1 MIIKS
6 QSQIKDNE
14 NGLYLVSTPIGNL
27 KDITL
32 RAIETLKKSTY
43 ILCEDTRVSRILLDR
58 YEIKSRLISNHKF
71 NESKNLNKII
81 DLIKSGET
89 ISLVSDAGTPSIS
102 DPGSILVNE
111 CIRNGIKVTPI
122 PGPSAVIS
130 ALISS
135 GLSTSSFVFEG
146 FAPKKKGQLE
156 TFLKNLQYEM
166 KTIILFE
173 SPRRIERLVQM
184 IVKILGPKKKVSLAK
199 ELTKKFERVVTDEAK
214 EIHELIKKDET
225 LKKGEIVIMIEGSKE
240 KQSILVEHERVLFEE
255 IKKLNGTKV
264 ASKIVS
270 KISSKTSKEIYSIF
284 SESKND
290 K

>member
-1 MIIKS
+1 LPT
-6 QSQIKDNE
+6 
-14 NGLYLVSTPIGNL
+14 LYLVSTPIGNKL
-27 KDITL
+27 DISL
-32 RAIETLKKSTY
+32 RAQNVLSSVDV
-43 ILCEDTRVSRILLDR
+43 ILCEDT
-58 YEIKSRLISNHKF
+58 K
-71 NESKNLNKII
+71 
-81 DLIKSGET
+81 KSGIFLKDLGIKNKLLSYHDHSNVSKINYFLKLLKEGA
-89 ISLVSDAGTPSIS
+89 SLAIISDAGTPLIS
-102 DPGSILVNE
+102 DPGYELVAKAIDE
-111 CIRNGIKVTPI
+111 KIKVTSI

-146 FAPKKKGQLE
+146 YAPKKKGQLE

-173 SPRRIERLVQM
+173 SPKRIERLVQM
-184 IVKILGPKKKVSLAK
+184 IVKILGPKRKVSLAK
-199 ELTKKFERVVTDEAK
+199 ELTKKFERVITDEAK
-214 EIHELIKKDET
+214 EIHELIIKDET
-225 LKKGEIVIMIEGSKE
+225 LKKGEMVVVIEGSKE
-240 KQSILVEHERVLFEE
+240 KQLISVEHEKVLFEE
-255 IKKLNGTKV
+255 IQKLNGTKA

>member
-1 MIIKS
+1 MS
-6 QSQIKDNE
+6 T
-14 NGLYLVSTPIGNL
+14 LYLVSTPIGNKL
-27 KDITL
+27 DISL
-32 RAIETLKKSTY
+32 RAQNVLSSVDV
-43 ILCEDTRVSRILLDR
+43 ILCEDT
-58 YEIKSRLISNHKF
+58 K
-71 NESKNLNKII
+71 
-81 DLIKSGET
+81 KSGIFLKDLGIKNKLLSYHDHSNVSKINYFLKLLKEGA
-89 ISLVSDAGTPSIS
+89 SLAIISDAGTPLIS
-102 DPGSILVNE
+102 DPGYELVAKAIDE
-111 CIRNGIKVTPI
+111 KIKVTSI

-146 FAPKKKGQLE
+146 YAPKKKGQLE

-173 SPRRIERLVQM
+173 SPKRIERLMQM
-184 IVKILGPKKKVSLAK
+184 IVKILGPKRKVSLAK
-199 ELTKKFERVVTDEAK
+199 ELTKKFERVITDEAK
-214 EIHELIKKDET
+214 EIHELIIKDET
-225 LKKGEIVIMIEGSKE
+225 LKKGEMVVVIEGSKE
-240 KQSILVEHERVLFEE
+240 KQLISVEHEKVLFKE
-255 IKKLNGTKV
+255 IQKLNGTKA

>member
-1 MIIKS
+1 LS
-6 QSQIKDNE
+6 T
-14 NGLYLVSTPIGNL
+14 LYLVSTPIGNKL
-27 KDITL
+27 DISL
-32 RAIETLKKSTY
+32 RAQNVLSSVDV
-43 ILCEDTRVSRILLDR
+43 ILCEDT
-58 YEIKSRLISNHKF
+58 K
-71 NESKNLNKII
+71 
-81 DLIKSGET
+81 KSGIFLKDLGIKNKLLSYHDHSNVSKINYFLKLLKEGA
-89 ISLVSDAGTPSIS
+89 SLAIISDAGTPLIS
-102 DPGSILVNE
+102 DPGYELVAKAIDE
-111 CIRNGIKVTPI
+111 KIKVTSI

-146 FAPKKKGQLE
+146 YAPKKKGQLE

-173 SPRRIERLVQM
+173 SPKRIERLVQM
-184 IVKILGPKKKVSLAK
+184 IVKILGPKRKVSLAK
-199 ELTKKFERVVTDEAK
+199 ELTKKFERVITDEAK
-214 EIHELIKKDET
+214 EIHELIIKDET
-225 LKKGEIVIMIEGSKE
+225 LKKGEIVVVIEGSKE
-240 KQSILVEHERVLFEE
+240 KQFISVEHEKVLFKE
-255 IKKLNGTKV
+255 IQKLNGTKA

>member
-1 MIIKS
+1 MS
-6 QSQIKDNE
+6 T
-14 NGLYLVSTPIGNL
+14 LYLVSTPIGNKL
-27 KDITL
+27 DISS
-32 RAIETLKKSTY
+32 RAQNVLSSVDV
-43 ILCEDTRVSRILLDR
+43 ILCEDT
-58 YEIKSRLISNHKF
+58 K
-71 NESKNLNKII
+71 
-81 DLIKSGET
+81 KSGIFLKDLGIKNKLLSYHEHSNDLK
-89 ISLVSDAGTPSIS
+89 INYFLKLLKEGASLAIISDAGTPLIS
-102 DPGSILVNE
+102 DPGYELVAKA
-111 CIRNGIKVTPI
+111 IDQKIKVTSI

-146 FAPKKKGQLE
+146 YAPKKNGQLE
-156 TFLKNLQYEM
+156 TFLKNLRYEM

-173 SPRRIERLVQM
+173 SPKRIERLMQM
-184 IVKILGPKKKVSLAK
+184 IVKILGSKRKVSLAK
-199 ELTKKFERVVTDEAK
+199 ELTKKFERVITDEAK

-225 LKKGEIVIMIEGSKE
+225 LKKGEIVIVIEGSKE
-240 KQSILVEHERVLFEE
+240 KQLISVEHEKVLFEE
-255 IKKLNGTKV
+255 IQKLNGTKA

>member
-1 MIIKS
+1 MS
-6 QSQIKDNE
+6 T
-14 NGLYLVSTPIGNL
+14 LYLVSTPIGNKL
-27 KDITL
+27 DISL
-32 RAIETLKKSTY
+32 RAQNVLSSVDV
-43 ILCEDTRVSRILLDR
+43 ILCEDT
-58 YEIKSRLISNHKF
+58 K
-71 NESKNLNKII
+71 
-81 DLIKSGET
+81 KSGIFLKDLGIKNKLLSYHDHSNVSKINYFLKLLKEGA
-89 ISLVSDAGTPSIS
+89 SLAIISDAGTPLIS
-102 DPGSILVNE
+102 DPGYELVAKAIDE
-111 CIRNGIKVTPI
+111 KIKVTSI

-146 FAPKKKGQLE
+146 YAPKKKGQLE

-173 SPRRIERLVQM
+173 SPKRIERLVQM
-184 IVKILGPKKKVSLAK
+184 IVKILGPKRKVSLAK
-199 ELTKKFERVVTDEAK
+199 ELTKKFERVITDEAK
-214 EIHELIKKDET
+214 EIHELIIKDET
-225 LKKGEIVIMIEGSKE
+225 LKKGEMVVVIEGSKD
-240 KQSILVEHERVLFEE
+240 KQLILVEHEKVLFEE
-255 IKKLNGTKV
+255 IQKLNGTKA

>member
-1 MIIKS
+1 MS
-6 QSQIKDNE
+6 T
-14 NGLYLVSTPIGNL
+14 LYLVSTPIGNKL
-27 KDITL
+27 DISL
-32 RAIETLKKSTY
+32 RAQNVLSSVDV
-43 ILCEDTRVSRILLDR
+43 ILCEDT
-58 YEIKSRLISNHKF
+58 K
-71 NESKNLNKII
+71 
-81 DLIKSGET
+81 KSGIFLKDLGIKNKLLSYHDHSNVSKINYFLKLLKEGA
-89 ISLVSDAGTPSIS
+89 SLAIISDAGTPLIS
-102 DPGSILVNE
+102 DPGYELVAKAIE
-111 CIRNGIKVTPI
+111 EKIKVTPI

-146 FAPKKKGQLE
+146 YAPKKKSQLE

-173 SPRRIERLVQM
+173 SPKRIERLVQM
-184 IVKILGPKKKVSLAK
+184 IVKILGPKRKVSLAK
-199 ELTKKFERVVTDEAK
+199 ELTKKFERVITDEAK
-214 EIHELIKKDET
+214 EIHELIIKDET
-225 LKKGEIVIMIEGSKE
+225 LKKGEMVVVIEGSKE
-240 KQSILVEHERVLFEE
+240 KQLISVEHEKVLFEE
-255 IKKLNGTKV
+255 IQKLNGTKA

>member
-1 MIIKS
+1 MS
-6 QSQIKDNE
+6 T
-14 NGLYLVSTPIGNL
+14 LYLVSTPIGNKL
-27 KDITL
+27 DISL
-32 RAIETLKKSTY
+32 RAQNVLSSVDV
-43 ILCEDTRVSRILLDR
+43 ILCEDT
-58 YEIKSRLISNHKF
+58 K
-71 NESKNLNKII
+71 
-81 DLIKSGET
+81 KSGIFLKDLGIKNKLLSYHDHSNVSKINYFLKLLKEGA
-89 ISLVSDAGTPSIS
+89 SLAIISDAGTPLIS
-102 DPGSILVNE
+102 DPGYELVAKAIDE
-111 CIRNGIKVTPI
+111 KIKVTSI

-146 FAPKKKGQLE
+146 YAPKKKSQLE

-173 SPRRIERLVQM
+173 SPKRIERLVQM
-184 IVKILGPKKKVSLAK
+184 IVKILGPKRKVSLAK
-199 ELTKKFERVVTDEAK
+199 ELTKKFERVITDEAK
-214 EIHELIKKDET
+214 EIHELIIKDET
-225 LKKGEIVIMIEGSKE
+225 LKKGEMVVVIEGSKD
-240 KQSILVEHERVLFEE
+240 KQLISVEHEKVLFEE
-255 IKKLNGTKV
+255 IQKLNGTKA

>member
-1 MIIKS
+1 MS
-6 QSQIKDNE
+6 T
-14 NGLYLVSTPIGNL
+14 LYLVSTPIGNKL
-27 KDITL
+27 DISL
-32 RAIETLKKSTY
+32 RAQNVLSSVDV
-43 ILCEDTRVSRILLDR
+43 ILCEDT
-58 YEIKSRLISNHKF
+58 K
-71 NESKNLNKII
+71 
-81 DLIKSGET
+81 KSGIFLKDLGIKNKLLSYHDHSNVSKINYFLKLLKEGA
-89 ISLVSDAGTPSIS
+89 SLAIISDAGTPLIS
-102 DPGSILVNE
+102 DPGYELVAKAIDE
-111 CIRNGIKVTPI
+111 KIKVTSI

-146 FAPKKKGQLE
+146 YAPKKKGQLE

-173 SPRRIERLVQM
+173 SPKRIERLVQM
-184 IVKILGPKKKVSLAK
+184 IVKILGPKRKVSLAK
-199 ELTKKFERVVTDEAK
+199 ELTKKFERVITDEAK
-214 EIHELIKKDET
+214 EIHELIIKDET
-225 LKKGEIVIMIEGSKE
+225 LKKGEMVVVIEGSKE
-240 KQSILVEHERVLFEE
+240 KQLISVEHEKVLFEE
-255 IKKLNGTKV
+255 IQKLNGTKA

>member
-1 MIIKS
+1 MS
-6 QSQIKDNE
+6 T
-14 NGLYLVSTPIGNL
+14 LYLVSTPIGNKL
-27 KDITL
+27 DISL
-32 RAIETLKKSTY
+32 RAQNVLSSVDV
-43 ILCEDTRVSRILLDR
+43 ILCEDT
-58 YEIKSRLISNHKF
+58 K
-71 NESKNLNKII
+71 
-81 DLIKSGET
+81 KSGIFLKDLGIKNKLLSYHDHSNVSKINYFLKLLKEGA
-89 ISLVSDAGTPSIS
+89 SLAIISDAGTPLIS
-102 DPGSILVNE
+102 DPGYELVAKAIGE
-111 CIRNGIKVTPI
+111 KIKVTSI

-146 FAPKKKGQLE
+146 YAPKKKGQLE

-173 SPRRIERLVQM
+173 SPKRIERLVQM
-184 IVKILGPKKKVSLAK
+184 IVKILGPKRKVSLAK
-199 ELTKKFERVVTDEAK
+199 ELTKKFERVITDEAK
-214 EIHELIKKDET
+214 EIHELIIKDET
-225 LKKGEIVIMIEGSKE
+225 LKKGEMVVVIEGSKE
-240 KQSILVEHERVLFEE
+240 KQLISVEHEKVLFEE
-255 IKKLNGTKV
+255 IQKLNGTKA

>member
-1 MIIKS
+1 MS
-6 QSQIKDNE
+6 T
-14 NGLYLVSTPIGNL
+14 LYLVSTPIGNKL
-27 KDITL
+27 DISL
-32 RAIETLKKSTY
+32 RAQNVLSSVDV
-43 ILCEDTRVSRILLDR
+43 ILCEDT
-58 YEIKSRLISNHKF
+58 K
-71 NESKNLNKII
+71 
-81 DLIKSGET
+81 KSGIFLKDLGIKNKLVSYHDHSNVSKINYFLKLLKEGA
-89 ISLVSDAGTPSIS
+89 SLAIISDAGTPLIS
-102 DPGSILVNE
+102 DPGYELVAKAIDE
-111 CIRNGIKVTPI
+111 KIKVTSI

-146 FAPKKKGQLE
+146 YAPKKKGQLE

-173 SPRRIERLVQM
+173 SPKRIERLVQM
-184 IVKILGPKKKVSLAK
+184 IVKILGPKRKVSLAK
-199 ELTKKFERVVTDEAK
+199 ELTKKFERVITDEAK
-214 EIHELIKKDET
+214 EIHELIIKDET
-225 LKKGEIVIMIEGSKE
+225 LKKGEMVVVIEGSKE
-240 KQSILVEHERVLFEE
+240 KQLISVEHEKVLFEE
-255 IKKLNGTKV
+255 IQKLNGTKA

>member
-1 MIIKS
+1 MS
-6 QSQIKDNE
+6 T
-14 NGLYLVSTPIGNL
+14 LYLVSTPIGNKL
-27 KDITL
+27 DISL
-32 RAIETLKKSTY
+32 RAQNVLSSVDV
-43 ILCEDTRVSRILLDR
+43 ILCEDT
-58 YEIKSRLISNHKF
+58 K
-71 NESKNLNKII
+71 
-81 DLIKSGET
+81 KSGIFLKDLGIKNKLLSYHDHSNVSKINYFLKLLKEGA
-89 ISLVSDAGTPSIS
+89 SLAIISDAGTPLIS
-102 DPGSILVNE
+102 DPGYELVAKAIDE
-111 CIRNGIKVTPI
+111 KIKVTSI

-146 FAPKKKGQLE
+146 YAPKKKGQLE

-173 SPRRIERLVQM
+173 SPKRIERLMQM
-184 IVKILGPKKKVSLAK
+184 IVKILGPKRKVSLAK
-199 ELTKKFERVVTDEAK
+199 ELTKKFERVITDEAK
-214 EIHELIKKDET
+214 EIHELIIKDET
-225 LKKGEIVIMIEGSKE
+225 LKKGEMVVVIEGSKE
-240 KQSILVEHERVLFEE
+240 KQLILVEHEKVLFEE
-255 IKKLNGTKV
+255 IQKLNGTKA

>member
-1 MIIKS
+1 MS
-6 QSQIKDNE
+6 T
-14 NGLYLVSTPIGNL
+14 LYLVSTPIGNKL
-27 KDITL
+27 DISL
-32 RAIETLKKSTY
+32 RAQNVLSSVDV
-43 ILCEDTRVSRILLDR
+43 ILCEDT
-58 YEIKSRLISNHKF
+58 K
-71 NESKNLNKII
+71 
-81 DLIKSGET
+81 KSGIFLKDLGIKNKLLSYHDHSNVSKINYFLKLLKEGA
-89 ISLVSDAGTPSIS
+89 SLAIISDAGTPLIS
-102 DPGSILVNE
+102 DPGYELVAKAIDE
-111 CIRNGIKVTPI
+111 KIKVTSI

-146 FAPKKKGQLE
+146 YAPKKKGQLE

-173 SPRRIERLVQM
+173 SPKRIERLVQM
-184 IVKILGPKKKVSLAK
+184 IVKILGPKRKVSLAK
-199 ELTKKFERVVTDEAK
+199 ELTKKFERVITDEAK
-214 EIHELIKKDET
+214 EIHELLIKDET
-225 LKKGEIVIMIEGSKE
+225 LKKGEMVIVIEGSKE
-240 KQSILVEHERVLFEE
+240 KQLISVEHEKVLFEE
-255 IKKLNGTKV
+255 IQKLNGTKA

>member
-1 MIIKS
+1 MS
-6 QSQIKDNE
+6 T
-14 NGLYLVSTPIGNL
+14 LYLVSTPIGNKL
-27 KDITL
+27 DISL
-32 RAIETLKKSTY
+32 RAQNVLSSVDV
-43 ILCEDTRVSRILLDR
+43 ILCEDT
-58 YEIKSRLISNHKF
+58 K
-71 NESKNLNKII
+71 
-81 DLIKSGET
+81 KSGIFLKDLGIKNKLLSYHDHSNVSKINYFLKLLKEGA
-89 ISLVSDAGTPSIS
+89 SLAIISDAGTPLIS
-102 DPGSILVNE
+102 DPGYELVAKAIDE
-111 CIRNGIKVTPI
+111 KIKVTSI

-146 FAPKKKGQLE
+146 YAPKKKGQLE

-173 SPRRIERLVQM
+173 SPKRIERLVQM
-184 IVKILGPKKKVSLAK
+184 IVKILGPKRKVSLLK
-199 ELTKKFERVVTDEAK
+199 ELTKKFERVITDEAK
-214 EIHELIKKDET
+214 EIHELIIKDET
-225 LKKGEIVIMIEGSKE
+225 LKKGEMVIVIEGSKE
-240 KQSILVEHERVLFEE
+240 KQLISVEHEKVLFEE
-255 IKKLNGTKV
+255 IQKLNGTKA

>member
-1 MIIKS
+1 MS
-6 QSQIKDNE
+6 T
-14 NGLYLVSTPIGNL
+14 LYLVSTPIGNKL
-27 KDITL
+27 DISL
-32 RAIETLKKSTY
+32 RAQNVLSSVDV
-43 ILCEDTRVSRILLDR
+43 ILCEDT
-58 YEIKSRLISNHKF
+58 K
-71 NESKNLNKII
+71 
-81 DLIKSGET
+81 KSGIFLKDLGIKNKLLSYHDHSNVSKINYFLKLLKEGA
-89 ISLVSDAGTPSIS
+89 SLAIISDAGTPLIS
-102 DPGSILVNE
+102 DPGYELVSKAIDE
-111 CIRNGIKVTPI
+111 KIKVTPV

-146 FAPKKKGQLE
+146 YAPKKKGQLE

-173 SPRRIERLVQM
+173 SPKRIERLVQM
-184 IVKILGPKKKVSLAK
+184 IVKILGPKRKVSLAK
-199 ELTKKFERVVTDEAK
+199 ELTKKFERVITDEAK
-214 EIHELIKKDET
+214 EIHELIIKDET
-225 LKKGEIVIMIEGSKE
+225 LKKGEMVVVIEGSKE
-240 KQSILVEHERVLFEE
+240 KQLISVEHEKVLFEE
-255 IKKLNGTKV
+255 IQKLNGTKA